1 METINIFWF
10 RRDLRLDDN
19 HGLYEALMTGLP
31 VVPVFVFDPAI
42 LRQFPHSDDARL
54 TFIHQALMDLN
65 RTFEKYHS
73 SLQIYFSSPEVVFK
87 QLAGKYSIQGVYV
100 NTDYEPEAIERDQKV
115 ERILS
120 LLDINFYSFKDQVVF
135 HQNEVVKTNGE
146 PYTVFTPYSHR
157 WKELL
162 AREPIHF
169 YESEKLLGNL
179 KPLVTDYFPELIE
192 LGYLTQ
198 TMAFPSKEFNLP
210 VIANYAHTRDF
221 PAMDGT
227 SRMGI
232 HLRFGT
238 VSIRKLTVVAQ
249 QQSEVF
255 LNELIWREFYMNILW
270 HFPHV
275 AKSSFKPAYD
285 HIPWRNDE
293 NEFSRWCNGQTGYP
307 LVDAGMRQMNQ
318 TGYMHNRV
326 RMVVASFL
334 TKHLLI
340 DWRWGEAYFA
350 EKLLDYELASNNGG
364 WQWASGSGCDA
375 APYFRIF
382 NPLLQTR
389 KFDHDHQYI
398 LQWVPEYGTSAYPHP
413 MVDHATAR
421 IRAIETYRKALI
433 ALQVQG

>member
-10 RRDLRLDDN
+10 RRDLRIEDN
-19 HGLYEALMTGLP
+19 HGLYEALKAGLP

-42 LRQFPHSDDARL
+42 LKQFPNSKDARL

-65 RTFEKYHS
+65 HAFGKYHS
-73 SLQIYFSSPEVVFK
+73 SLQVYFSSPEVVFK
-87 QLAGKYSIQGVYV
+87 QLSGKYSIQGVYV
-100 NTDYEPEAIERDQKV
+100 NTDYEPEAIERDSKV
-115 ERILS
+115 EKMLRLME
-120 LLDINFYSFKDQVVF
+120 INFYSFKDQVVF
-135 HQNEVVKTNGE
+135 HQDEVVKSNGE

-157 WKELL
+157 WKEMLT
-162 AREPIHF
+162 REPVSL
-169 YESEKLLGNL
+169 YESEMLLGNL
-179 KPLVTDYFPELIE
+179 KPLVTDYFPELNE
-192 LGYLTQ
+192 LGYIIQ
-198 TMAFPSKEFNLP
+198 KVAFPTKEINMPL
-210 VIANYAHTRDF
+210 IENYAHTRDF
-221 PAMDGT
+221 PALEGT

-238 VSIRKLTVVAQ
+238 VSIRKLTIVALQ
-249 QQSEVF
+249 HSEVF

-275 AKSSFKPAYD
+275 AKGAFKHAYD
-285 HIPWRNDE
+285 RIPWRNDE
-293 NEFSRWCNGQTGYP
+293 KEFSRWCNGQTGYP

-398 LQWVPEYGTSAYPHP
+398 LKWVPELGTKAYPSP
-413 MVDHATAR
+413 MVDHASAR
-421 IRAIETYRKALI
+421 IRAIETYRKALN